1 MDWFER
7 LTGFKETDY
16 ASTRGRLACEDGR
29 LTSLVNGKSYRTGRL
44 ELPTLS
50 ELRTRV
56 KGSAPRTGRLRVS
69 LVSGDVRRLHL
80 VPEFSGALFQVAS
93 QFNLLEMIGPHAT
106 PEDGVTIYQH
116 DPTQG
121 PACAIA
127 AGAATIY
134 RNYFAPLRDQSGQT
148 RDRQLDALADVEAAL
163 KRRLP
168 RGGELWAMTNG
179 YALCTRAGLDS
190 ITAILEASDDGEID
204 ALRGQLRIGLH
215 SDVEL
220 TDAEEPR
227 PTVSQAFCSA
237 LPVAYCS
244 PAPRY
249 WEPFARLILEASYEA
264 TIWSAVLNAARGS
277 TIVLLTSVGGGA
289 FGNLDDWIEAALRRA
304 LQLASGFELDVKLV
318 SYDRPSDM
326 FLRIERDF
334 TSGGT
339 PNVD

>member
-16 ASTRGRLACEDGR
+16 ASTRARLVCEDGR
-29 LTSLVNGKSYRTGRL
+29 LTSLVNGKSYQTGRL
-44 ELPTLS
+44 ELPKLS

-56 KGSAPRTGRLRVS
+56 QDSACRTGRLGVS
-69 LVSGDVRRLHL
+69 LVSGDVRTLHL
-80 VPEFSGALFQVAS
+80 VPEFAGALFQVAS

-134 RNYFAPLRDQSGQT
+134 RNYFAPVGGESGQT
-148 RDRQLDALADVEAAL
+148 RDRQLDALADVGAAL
-163 KRRLP
+163 KSRLS

-179 YALCTRAGLDS
+179 YALCTRTGLET
-190 ITAILEASDDGEID
+190 ITAILDASDGDEID
-204 ALRGQLRIGLH
+204 ALRGHLRIGLH

-220 TDAEEPR
+220 TDVGEPR

-249 WEPFARLILEASYEA
+249 WQTFARLILEASYEA
-264 TIWSAVLNAARGS
+264 TIWAAVLNATRGS
-277 TIVLLTSVGGGA
+277 NIVLLTSVGGGA
-289 FGNLDDWIEAALRRA
+289 FGNEESWIEDALRRA
-304 LQLASGFELDVKLV
+304 LLLASSFELDVRLV
-318 SYDRPSDM
+318 SYDRPTET
-326 FLRIERDF
+326 FLRLQDEFGR
-334 TSGGT
+334 
-339 PNVD
+339 

>member
-7 LTGFKETDY
+7 LTGFKEIDY
-16 ASTRGRLACEDGR
+16 ASTRAKLKVENGR
-29 LTSLVNGKSYRTGRL
+29 LTSLVNRRSYGIGRL
-44 ELPTLS
+44 ELPKLS
-50 ELRTRV
+50 ELRRQAQQSPRRPGKRRV
-56 KGSAPRTGRLRVS
+56 N
-69 LVSGDVRRLHL
+69 LVSGDVRTLHL
-80 VPEFSGALFQVAS
+80 VPEFAGALFQVAS

-106 PEDGVTIYQH
+106 PEDGVTIYQS

-134 RNYFAPLRDQSGQT
+134 RNYFAPLPGQSGQT
-148 RDRQLDALADVEAAL
+148 RHRQLDALADVEAAL
-163 KRRLP
+163 RRRLP

-179 YALCTRAGLDS
+179 YALCTRSGLDS
-190 ITAILEASDDGEID
+190 ITAILDASDEGEID

-220 TDAEEPR
+220 TDADEPR

-249 WEPFARLILEASYEA
+249 WEPFARLVLEASYEA
-264 TIWSAVLNAARGS
+264 TIWAAVLNAISGS
-277 TIVLLTSVGGGA
+277 NIVLLTSVGGGA
-289 FGNLDDWIEAALRRA
+289 FGNEDSWIEDALRRA
-304 LQLASGFELDVKLV
+304 LLLASGFDLDVRLV
-318 SYDRPSDM
+318 SYDRPTEA
-326 FLRIERDF
+326 FLRLQREF
-334 TSGGT
+334 G
-339 PNVD
+339 